1 MTTGPVLVTG
11 AHGPA
16 GRALMAQFDERG
28 LPVLGVD
35 MAVDDSSPRVLRVP
49 PAKDPTYPDA
59 LRSVI
64 EANGVEVLIPTV
76 SEELRL
82 VAGLR
87 GGFWDGIRVVISP
100 GDAVRVADDKL
111 LTARCLAA
119 AGVATPPFAGGEE
132 FTSGPG
138 VAERIGF
145 PLVIK
150 PRVSRG
156 ARGVRVAHSAGEVG
170 EVAGSCIVQGFV
182 PGTEYAPVVYAALP
196 GGSFSRSGKPLDPFV
211 AVLEKT
217 GLTAGEVGN
226 ATGVKR
232 VDGPGVADVAR
243 LAVRTVQAIGLVGP
257 VDIDIRRDA
266 TGTPRVLEVNAR
278 FGANSRAVPEL
289 LGLLLRDLDPGDP

>member
-1 MTTGPVLVTG
+1 ML
-11 AHGPA
+11 
-16 GRALMAQFDERG
+16 
-28 LPVLGVD
+28 
-35 MAVDDSSPRVLRVP
+35 S
-49 PAKDPTYPDA
+49 
-59 LRSVI
+59 RSI
-64 EANGVEVLIPTV
+64 C
-76 SEELRL
+76 
-82 VAGLR
+82 
-87 GGFWDGIRVVISP
+87 VVISP
-100 GDAVRVADDKL
+100 GDTVRVADDKL

-170 EVAGSCIVQGFV
+170 EVAGSCIVQGFA

-232 VDGPGVADVAR
+232 VDGPAVADVAH
-243 LAVRTVQAIGLVGP
+243 LG
-257 VDIDIRRDA
+257 A
-266 TGTPRVLEVNAR
+266 TGRPGRLTRDVERKLSNSSRSTGQRNLYRYRV
-278 FGANSRAVPEL
+278 
-289 LGLLLRDLDPGDP
+289 